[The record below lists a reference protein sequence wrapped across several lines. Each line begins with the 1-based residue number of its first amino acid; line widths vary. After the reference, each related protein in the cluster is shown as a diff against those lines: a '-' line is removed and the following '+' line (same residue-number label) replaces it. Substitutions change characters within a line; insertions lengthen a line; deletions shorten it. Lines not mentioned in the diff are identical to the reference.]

1 MLLNASMAQKPVH
14 INEIGVKGLNANV
27 TNAAAKPET
36 FEDMIVAI
44 ARTKDKASFIKLFE
58 HFAPRVKS
66 YLMKGGAREDVAD
79 ELAQETML
87 NVWNKAE
94 SFNPVKAAASTWIFT
109 IARNKKIDSLRR
121 RAANADIELDAEGP
135 NALRDENPSP
145 SESMMRADETTA
157 ISEAIKKLPE
167 EQADLIRQSFFE
179 GKSHGEIAAEKKLPL
194 GTVKSRLRLAL
205 ERLRK
210 EQSVRDV
217 W

>member
-1 MLLNASMAQKPVH
+1 MLLNASMAQKPGH
-14 INEIGVKGLNANV
+14 IRSLEAS
-27 TNAAAKPET
+27 TARPAQT

-44 ARTKDKASFIKLFE
+44 AQNKDKQSFIKLFE
-58 HFAPRVKS
+58 HFAPRIKS
-66 YLMKGGAREDVAD
+66 YLMKGGAREDAAD

-94 SFNPVKAAASTWIFT
+94 SFNPSRAAASTWIFT
-109 IARNKKIDSLRR
+109 IARNKKIDALRR
-121 RAANADIELDAEGP
+121 RGNPHLDVELDAEGP
-135 NALRDENPSP
+135 NALRDENLSP
-145 SESMMRADETTA
+145 SETLIRADETAA

-167 EQADLIRQSFFE
+167 EQAELIRQSFFE
-179 GKSHGEIAAEKKLPL
+179 GKSHGEIAAEKNLPL